1 MISSICL
8 SKFVSTT
15 CLTGSASYQ
24 AIISSAPREKGIVAA
39 KSGGTIVLIASLL
52 SFQGGITVP
61 GYAESKEGVKQLT
74 MAFANEWASKGVTV
88 MQLGQDTLL
97 QITLTP

>member
-39 KSGGTIVLIASLL
+39 KSGTIVLIASLL

-61 GYAESKEGVKQLT
+61 GYAESKGGVKQLT

-88 MQLGQDTLL
+88 NAIG
-97 QITLTP
+97 P